1 MIILKGGP
9 MYNDN
14 KELLKL
20 VGLNQYDIDQNKT
33 TIHVNMSTNEIT
45 IHLQIWLYFY
55 NLFTKTNVI

>member
-1 MIILKGGP
+1 MHKIKGPHVMIILKGGP

-45 IHLQIWLYFY
+45 IHLQI
-55 NLFTKTNVI
+55 